1 MRCHS
6 PRGLHPPNGN
16 VHHPA
21 VIRVRDVVN
30 LVNNGFRQPTLNL
43 FLQILM
49 GASEYLE
56 LHQPQFSKNARYRKR
71 ESTHDLGVRGKIAAA
86 PRFDC
91 RMQIL
96 IAATAADGK
105 FDRC

>member
-1 MRCHS
+1 MRCHC

-21 VIRVRDVVN
+21 VIRVRDIVN

-86 PRFDC
+86 PRF
-91 RMQIL
+91 
-96 IAATAADGK
+96 
-105 FDRC
+105 